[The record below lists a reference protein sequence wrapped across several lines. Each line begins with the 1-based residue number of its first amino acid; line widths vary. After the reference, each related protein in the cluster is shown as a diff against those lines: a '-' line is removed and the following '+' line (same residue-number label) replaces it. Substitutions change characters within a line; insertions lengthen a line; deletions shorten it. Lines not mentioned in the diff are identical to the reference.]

1 MILTYHSTQRWFIT
15 RWRGWFSQYL
25 FTFPDSVKW
34 RNSIC
39 LHIFVLE
46 DWLGMKSRLGAAADE
61 LQLLLMRVAGG
72 YVWNMYFLVA
82 DELSNNQ
89 QKQSVVRA
97 GCSGVAS
104 VQHLICSWLWHNIDQ
119 IMSHWS
125 SETIECCWHCSTP
138 ATGGD
143 SPFLHHHSHCQD
155 ERPAS
160 PCLPP
165 PLLIPVM
172 GEQGGLILQHSHHTH
187 TFLSMILCLPCNNL
201 NHKQSYYWY

>member
-1 MILTYHSTQRWFIT
+1 MSLHFSRLSEVEKFNLSSHLCSCFI
-15 RWRGWFSQYL
+15 W
-25 FTFPDSVKW
+25 
-34 RNSIC
+34 
-39 LHIFVLE
+39 E
-46 DWLGMKSRLGAAADE
+46 DWLNMKSRLGAAADE

-72 YVWNMYFLVA
+72 YVWNMYFLV

-89 QKQSVVRA
+89 QQSIVRA
-97 GCSGVAS
+97 GCSGVVS

-143 SPFLHHHSHCQD
+143 SPFLHHHSLTLPGW
-155 ERPAS
+155 EAG
-160 PCLPP
+160 LPP
-165 PLLIPVM
+165 PPPASLHTSD
-172 GEQGGLILQHSHHTH
+172 GGAGWFILQHSHHTH
-187 TFLSMILCLPCNNL
+187 TFLSMILCLPCINL